1 MDTLLRDLGLFGPP
15 IREGILGIGKKKK
28 KKKKESDDSC
38 PEPTAD
44 QIDAVYQSQLDN
56 YSNTINGLN
65 SNVTDLSTQLAE
77 EKVKYDNEVTMCAE
91 KINNQKNDYEKKLTN
106 QKNNYVNQLI
116 NQKNDYEKQ
125 IKQLNDK
132 LNIALKTIT
141 TDENIIKADKEKI
154 AILREELRLA
164 QMNRDKCIREAIAA
178 GKRFGFKNATVESN
192 VYRSEIDGLFKDI
205 SQELETMQTQNL
217 YAYTL
222 KDHIQTVQKNLKKVK
237 HEIEEYKDK
246 LNLNKRKSY
255 YEQQEIDMEQ
265 RWEIGLHIVY
275 ASIFLGIIV
284 YLSIHVDTTTNA
296 PKIMNP
302 VNVGIILFL
311 LLYPMIIYPITKS
324 IYELIQ
330 YAISKIPKDMYMKL

>member
-56 YSNTINGLN
+56 YSSIITELNG
-65 SNVTDLSTQLAE
+65 NVTDLSTQLAE
-77 EKVKYDNEVTMCAE
+77 EKVKYDNEVSMCAE
-91 KINNQKNDYEKKLTN
+91 KINNQKNDYLK
-106 QKNNYVNQLI
+106 QLI
-116 NQKNDYEKQ
+116 NQKKNYEAQ
-125 IKQLNDK
+125 IKELNDK
-132 LNIALKTIT
+132 LNTALKTIT

-330 YAISKIPKDMYMKL
+330 YAISKLPKDMYMKL